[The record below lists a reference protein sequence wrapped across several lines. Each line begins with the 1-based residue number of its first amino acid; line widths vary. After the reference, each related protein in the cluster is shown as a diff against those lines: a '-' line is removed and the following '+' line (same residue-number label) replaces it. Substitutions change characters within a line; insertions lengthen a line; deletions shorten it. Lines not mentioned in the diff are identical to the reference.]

1 MSTLQIAAQS
11 NELEGGKG
19 RNIFWETHVKSRKAK
34 LGVNVMDGTHSVMK
48 GKFNRLI
55 MGLLL
60 LIMVM
65 LLASCGREIQAM
77 NKKGIIK
84 PVQASDFVH
93 RLYLERDD
101 YREGDQVTFISELE
115 YVGDR
120 KSVTINHA
128 MSPFSYAIQES
139 AGKYSFV
146 FLMDQP
152 LIYTTLYP
160 GKPHVEKYSNGQAY
174 LKDDPNEIIGK
185 PTAVPF
191 PAGDYTVV
199 GSADFN
205 VGEFGKENENKERI
219 EVIGKEV
226 AFSVAP

>member
-1 MSTLQIAAQS
+1 
-11 NELEGGKG
+11 
-19 RNIFWETHVKSRKAK
+19 
-34 LGVNVMDGTHSVMK
+34 MDGTHAMMK

-55 MGLLL
+55 MGLFLL
-60 LIMVM
+60 MMVL
-65 LLASCGREIQAM
+65 LLASCSKEIQAL
-77 NKKGIIK
+77 NKKESMK

-101 YREGDQVTFISELE
+101 YREGEQVTFISELE

-128 MSPFSYAIQES
+128 MSPFTYAIQES
-139 AGKYSFV
+139 TGKYSFV
-146 FLMDQP
+146 FMIDQ
-152 LIYTTLYP
+152 IIRHTTLYP
-160 GKPHVEKYSNGQAY
+160 GKPHVEKYSSGWAY
-174 LKDDPNEIIGK
+174 LNDDPNKIIGE
-185 PTAVPF
+185 PADIPF
-191 PAGDYTVV
+191 PAGEYTVV

-219 EVIGKEV
+219 EVSGKKV

>member
-1 MSTLQIAAQS
+1 M
-11 NELEGGKG
+11 
-19 RNIFWETHVKSRKAK
+19 IFIKAMQNRVSK
-34 LGVNVMDGTHSVMK
+34 PMVNSLIVVVMA
-48 GKFNRLI
+48 L
-55 MGLLL
+55 
-60 LIMVM
+60 
-65 LLASCGREIQAM
+65 LLASCSKEIQAM
-77 NKKGIIK
+77 NKKESIK

-128 MSPFSYAIQES
+128 MSPFSYAIRELS
-139 AGKYSFV
+139 GEYSFV
-146 FLMDQP
+146 FVIDQP

-185 PTAVPF
+185 ATDVPF
-191 PAGDYTVV
+191 PAGEYTVV
-199 GSADFN
+199 GFADFN
-205 VGEFGKENENKERI
+205 VGEFGEENENIERI
-219 EVIGKEV
+219 EVTGKEV
-226 AFSVAP
+226 EFSVADKEK